1 MRKVLWVSIIYL
13 VLIACQSDG
22 YNPTIQTEAAK
33 PVPVDQGG
41 IYDGTWTGEAI
52 KDVTVS
58 GFSQKS
64 KT

>member
-1 MRKVLWVSIIYL
+1 MRKFLLVSIIYL
-13 VLIACQSDG
+13 VLIAYQSDG
-22 YNPTIQTEAAK
+22 DNPAIQKEIAK
-33 PVPVDQGG
+33 PVPVDQGS

-52 KDVTVS
+52 KDVAVS